1 MDVPLRPDRAPRW
14 LVPLLEAIADGGAE
28 IPRRLLSPRVPQKDG
43 ADQAAV
49 LILFAGDPRAT
60 ELPDDARVLI
70 THRTPRMRSHSG
82 QMAFPG
88 GHIDAADGGPVGAAL
103 REAWEETGLDPD
115 RVIPLAMLDAAT
127 TGGSNRRVRPVVA
140 FTPEPGEVYPAS
152 EEETDAVFF
161 VPVRELVDPRN
172 RAMLGIKE
180 WSGPAFWAGEFLV
193 WGFTGVLL
201 AVVLK
206 LGGWVRPWDEKPG
219 NLRAALARSANR
231 ER

>member
-1 MDVPLRPDRAPRW
+1 MDAQLRPDRAPVW
-14 LVPLLEAIADGGAE
+14 LRQLVDAIEAGGSA
-28 IPRRLLSPRVPQKDG
+28 IPRRLLSPRVHQRGGD
-43 ADQAAV
+43 DQAAV

-60 ELPDDARVLI
+60 QLPEDARVLI
-70 THRTPRMRSHSG
+70 THRTPHMRSHSG

-88 GHIDAADGGPVGAAL
+88 GHIDAADGGPVNAAL
-103 REAWEETGLDPD
+103 REAEEETGLDPD
-115 RVIPLAMLDAAT
+115 RVIPLALLDAAT

-140 FTPEPGEVYPAS
+140 FTPEPGNVYPAS

-161 VPVRELVDPRN
+161 VPVRALVDPAN

-180 WSGPAFWAGEFLV
+180 WAGPAFWAGEYLV

-201 AVVLK
+201 AVVLD

-219 NLRAALARSANR
+219 DLRAALARSANR